1 MLPSNL
7 GQSIRIVTSDFTAA
21 WVSVEEDPDS
31 WLVGFADAEF
41 STRRYLRLQR
51 EKSPHAQ
58 DVALG
63 LDGYHVEVDDPSQ
76 SCHGGIASFELF
88 RDHAIVEFS
97 DDGASVLGDQKVIV
111 VGFELREKQL
121 DQLRAC
127 LARIFKGDECFL
139 DRSA

>member
-1 MLPSNL
+1 MT
-7 GQSIRIVTSDFTAA
+7 RDFTAA
-21 WVSVEEDPDS
+21 CVSVEEDSAS

-51 EKSPHAQ
+51 EKSPHPQ

-63 LDGYHVEVDDPSQ
+63 LDGYHIELDDPSQ
-76 SCHGGIASFELF
+76 SCHGGIAAFELF

-97 DDGASVLGDQKVIV
+97 DDGASVLGDRKVIV
-111 VGFELREKQL
+111 IEFALREKQL
-121 DQLRAC
+121 DQLRAG
-127 LARIFKGDECFL
+127 LAKIFRGDECFL

>member
-1 MLPSNL
+1 M
-7 GQSIRIVTSDFTAA
+7 TSDFTAA
-21 WVSVEEDPDS
+21 CVSVEEDSES

-41 STRRYLRLQR
+41 STKQYLRLQR

-63 LDGYHVEVDDPSQ
+63 LDGYHIEVDDPGQ
-76 SCHGGIASFELF
+76 SCHGGVAAFELF

-97 DDGASVLGDQKVIV
+97 DDGASVLGDQRVIV
-111 VGFELREKQL
+111 IEFELREKQL

-127 LARIFKGDECFL
+127 LAKIFRGDECFL
-139 DRSA
+139 DRCA